1 MFLSFLANEIN
12 FYTFS
17 ILLILSVFSLMITSK
32 ITIIFCVKIYK
43 KFISLKLIK
52 KITFFHF
59 VFKELLKMIELS
71 TLVSN
76 KKVFLNFF
84 FFTILLMSLEY
95 SLLNIIFKF
104 LFENIDSEI
113 IFLFFLSNFLIRSI
127 KPIDNVVGIKE
138 TILGLYGQQLGML
151 FLEGALIVLIWRLLG
166 VISLVINYIFYY
178 LVNQTQF
185 KKI

>member
-1 MFLSFLANEIN
+1 M
-12 FYTFS
+12 
-17 ILLILSVFSLMITSK
+17 MTSK
-32 ITIIFCVKIYK
+32 IIIEFCVKIFK
-43 KFISLKLIK
+43 KFISFELIK
-52 KITFFHF
+52 KITFFDF
-59 VFKELLKMIELS
+59 VLKELLKLIELS

-84 FFTILLMSLEY
+84 FFTILLMAFEY

-104 LFENIDSEI
+104 LFETMDSQI
-113 IFLFFLSNFLIRSI
+113 IFLFFLSNFLIRSV

-138 TILGLYGQQLGML
+138 TILGLYGQQLGLL

-178 LVNQTQF
+178 LVNQIQY